1 MNPPISFVKTQSG
14 SCRTIICR
22 SQGHNIDPPQF
33 PSCVLYS
40 TLCLVKGSMTEWCL
54 LSDRKTRPMRH
65 FGSDTCNTCC
75 FLQGCCFG
83 GGGGGSCAKTER
95 LWLCQYLWL
104 VLIYL
109 FIAENEGGGAET
121 SPILLLSLNHS
132 RYQIHFTKQIN
143 LNIFGHRC
151 TYSLTPIHKHTFIY
165 KRIHTYSNIYQK
177 KSLQQQPNNCFIS
190 IQAFH

>member
-1 MNPPISFVKTQSG
+1 MMFALRQEDTSHEALWFWHVQYLL
-14 SCRTIICR
+14 
-22 SQGHNIDPPQF
+22 F
-33 PSCVLYS
+33 PAGVL
-40 TLCLVKGSMTEWCL
+40 LW
-54 LSDRKTRPMRH
+54 RW
-65 FGSDTCNTCC
+65 
-75 FLQGCCFG
+75 
-83 GGGGGSCAKTER
+83 GGGGSCAKTEC

-132 RYQIHFTKQIN
+132 RYQINFTKQIN